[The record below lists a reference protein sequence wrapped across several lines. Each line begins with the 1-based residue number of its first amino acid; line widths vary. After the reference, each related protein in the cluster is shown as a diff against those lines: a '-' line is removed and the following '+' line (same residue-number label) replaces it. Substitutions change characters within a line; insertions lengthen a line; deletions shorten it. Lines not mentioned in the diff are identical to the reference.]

1 MGPQDDAKIGEKGR
15 LGPGEMLAVDMD
27 QPLLYKDREL
37 KDMLA
42 ETHDYA
48 SWTTR
53 TVELDSL
60 IKQET
65 PAAEHFPPDDLR
77 RRQFSS
83 GWSIEDL
90 EMILHPMVE
99 HAKEPLS
106 SIATD

>member
-65 PAAEHFPPDDLR
+65 PAAEHFQPDEPR

-83 GWSIEDL
+83 PSSIEDL
-90 EMILHPMVE
+90 DILLPPPPQPPQQ
-99 HAKEPLS
+99 PL
-106 SIATD
+106 